1 MYAAMHETDAV
12 TTARSLVQQR
22 SQSQDGLARLPL
34 LEQQICSEA
43 GIWAPEAAARAIA
56 QANGDIPVAVSLL
69 KVWAAA
75 LPHTESLPV
84 QSDDIR
90 IVRRISSAYAD
101 VPGGQWLGFAPEL
114 VSRTLHWDDEDDE
127 DGEDRAEVTE
137 SALAEEGAAHESTDA
152 PNRSTVPRAR
162 VLLDDVPLVETAEDG
177 DGADPAAGVVT
188 GPYDRATRLGLM
200 TSGETGALVS
210 FAALILGRRR
220 EAVLAE
226 MTVTETALRV
236 PHPRTGEACAVASL
250 PVVEAEAVLDA
261 EVEQRPGFAIG
272 WGATMGTLERR
283 AIALALLDATM
294 QADGEL
300 AEPLELNEQ
309 TLLSAIDGGATNGFV
324 EHLRLPHHASFA
336 SYLAQAKMSQPT
348 PPATQQEPV

>member
-43 GIWAPEAAARAIA
+43 GVWAPEAAARAIA

-84 QSDDIR
+84 HSDDIR

-127 DGEDRAEVTE
+127 DSAEVTE
-137 SALAEEGAAHESTDA
+137 PALVEDGAAGEGTDA

-177 DGADPAAGVVT
+177 DGAGPAAGVVT

-236 PHPRTGEACAVASL
+236 PHPRTGEDCVVTSL

-261 EVEQRPGFAIG
+261 EVDQRPGFAIG

-309 TLLSAIDGGATNGFV
+309 TLL
-324 EHLRLPHHASFA
+324 
-336 SYLAQAKMSQPT
+336 
-348 PPATQQEPV
+348 

>member
-22 SQSQDGLARLPL
+22 SKNQDGLARLPL

-43 GIWAPEAAARAIA
+43 GIWAPEAAARAIT
-56 QANGDIPVAVSLL
+56 QAEGDIPIAVSLL

-84 QSDDIR
+84 QSEDIR
-90 IVRRISSAYAD
+90 IVRRISSAYAT

-114 VSRTLHWDDEDDE
+114 ASRTLDWEDEDTNLSAEAVEPTVINDLGDE
-127 DGEDRAEVTE
+127 VV
-137 SALAEEGAAHESTDA
+137 TDA
-152 PNRSTVPRAR
+152 PNRARVPRAR
-162 VLLDDVPLVETAEDG
+162 TMLKDVPIVETSEDG

-188 GPYDRATRLGLM
+188 APHDRATRLGLL
-200 TSGETGALVS
+200 TGGETGALVS

-226 MTVTETALRV
+226 MTVTETAVRL
-236 PHPRTGEACAVASL
+236 PHPRTGEPCVVASL
-250 PVVEAEAVLDA
+250 PIVEAEAVLDA

-272 WGATMGTLERR
+272 WGATMGTHERR
-283 AIALALLDATM
+283 AIAMALLDATM

-309 TLLSAIDGGATNGFV
+309 TLLSAVNGAATNGFV

-336 SYLAQAKMSQPT
+336 SYLAQAKQNQPQ
-348 PPATQQEPV
+348 PETQQEPV

>member
-22 SQSQDGLARLPL
+22 SKAQDGLTRLPL

-56 QANGDIPVAVSLL
+56 QAEGDIPIAVSLL

-75 LPHTESLPV
+75 LPHIESLPIR
-84 QSDDIR
+84 SDDIR
-90 IVRRISSAYAD
+90 IVRRISSAYAT

-114 VSRTLHWDDEDDE
+114 ASRTLDWDDDNPEFSAETTEPADTDDI
-127 DGEDRAEVTE
+127 
-137 SALAEEGAAHESTDA
+137 GADVPADA
-152 PNRSTVPRAR
+152 PSRFTVPRAR
-162 VLLDDVPLVETAEDG
+162 TMLTDVPLVQTPEDG
-177 DGADPAAGVVT
+177 DGADPSAGVVT
-188 GPYDRATRLGLM
+188 APHDRATRLGLLA
-200 TSGETGALVS
+200 SGETGALVS

-226 MTVTETALRV
+226 MTVTETAVRI
-236 PHPRTGEACAVASL
+236 PHPRTGQPCAVASL
-250 PVVEAEAVLDA
+250 PIVEAEAVLDA

-272 WGATMGTLERR
+272 WGATMGTHERR
-283 AIALALLDATM
+283 AIAMALLDATM

-300 AEPLELNEQ
+300 SEPLELNEQ
-309 TLLSAIDGGATNGFV
+309 TLLSAVDGAATNGFV

-336 SYLAQAKMSQPT
+336 SYLAQAKRSQPQ
-348 PPATQQEPV
+348 PETQQEPV

>member
-22 SQSQDGLARLPL
+22 SQTQDGLARLPH
-34 LEQQICSEA
+34 LEEQVCSEA

-56 QANGDIPVAVSLL
+56 QSQGDIPIAVSLL

-90 IVRRISSAYAD
+90 IVRRISSAYAE

-114 VSRTLHWDDEDDE
+114 ASRTLDWDDHEQQQN
-127 DGEDRAEVTE
+127 AEPT
-137 SALAEEGAAHESTDA
+137 AAPEERYQADPEREADA
-152 PNRSTVPRAR
+152 PSRAMFPRAR
-162 VLLDDVPLVETAEDG
+162 TLLGDVPLVEVPEDG

-188 GPYDRATRLGLM
+188 APHDRATRLGLLAG
-200 TSGETGALVS
+200 GETGALVS

-226 MTVTETALRV
+226 MTRSENTVRV
-236 PHPRTGEACAVASL
+236 PHPRTGKACGVTTV
-250 PVVEAEAVLDA
+250 PIVEAEAVLDA
-261 EVEQRPGFAIG
+261 DVEQRPGFAIG

-283 AIALALLDATM
+283 AIAMALLDATM

-300 AEPLELNEQ
+300 AERLELNEQ
-309 TLLSAIDGGATNGFV
+309 TLLGAVDGAATNGFV

-336 SYLAQAKMSQPT
+336 SYLEQAKNSQPT
-348 PPATQQEPV
+348 QSATQQEPV

>member
-22 SQSQDGLARLPL
+22 SQAQAGLARLPL
-34 LEQQICSEA
+34 LGEQVCSEA

-56 QANGDIPVAVSLL
+56 QAQGDIPIAVSLL

-75 LPHTESLPV
+75 LPHAESLPV
-84 QSDDIR
+84 RSDDIR

-114 VSRTLHWDDEDDE
+114 ASRTLEWEDSE
-127 DGEDRAEVTE
+127 PQSGVEETAEP
-137 SALAEEGAAHESTDA
+137 AAPHEVETVSDATDA
-152 PNRSTVPRAR
+152 PSRSAVPRAR
-162 VLLDDVPLVETAEDG
+162 TLLDDVPLVEVPEDG

-188 GPYDRATRLGLM
+188 APHDRATRIGLLAG
-200 TSGETGALVS
+200 GETGALVS

-226 MTVTETALRV
+226 MTVTENTVRV
-236 PHPRTGEACAVASL
+236 PHPRTGKACAVTTV
-250 PVVEAEAVLDA
+250 PIVEAEAVLDA
-261 EVEQRPGFAIG
+261 DVDQRPGFAIG

-283 AIALALLDATM
+283 AIAMALLDATM

-309 TLLSAIDGGATNGFV
+309 TLLGAVEGAATNGFV

-336 SYLAQAKMSQPT
+336 SYLEQAKNSQPT
-348 PPATQQEPV
+348 PSEIHQEPV